1 MQAPKED
8 QKDQVVSF
16 YDQFAEKQQKTGI
29 NSRHLSILDNVKQA
43 GLKSEHKILEVGCG
57 IGTVSHLLATQV
69 PQGEV
74 LAVDISPESIEKAKV
89 LWKSQTNLNFEVSDM
104 SDFDKKGKTFDFF
117 VFPDVLEH
125 IPVDQHFRLFQNI
138 QKHSHPDSVI
148 FIHIP
153 APRYLQWMI
162 DNEPQKL
169 QVIDQPLDSGDLIKS
184 ITANGFYL
192 EKMETYPLFY
202 EEKDYQYF
210 VFRAAKPLQ
219 SSTPRSK
226 WTVLKERIQIR
237 LKYGLTK

>member
-1 MQAPKED
+1 MQQSEGKE
-8 QKDQVVSF
+8 KVVSF
-16 YDQFAEKQQKTGI
+16 YDQFVEKQAKTGI
-29 NSRHLSILDNVKQA
+29 NSRHLSILDKVKKA
-43 GLKSEHKILEVGCG
+43 GLQANHRILEVGCG

-69 PQGEV
+69 PQGKV

-89 LWKSQTNLNFEVSDM
+89 LWKDQKNLGFEVSDM
-104 SDFDKKGKTFDFF
+104 SDYDKKGETFDFF

-138 QKHSHPDSVI
+138 QKHSHADSVI

-162 DNEPQKL
+162 DNEPEKL
-169 QVIDQPLDSGDLIKS
+169 QVIDQPLDSGDLIKN

-192 EKMETYPLFY
+192 EKMETYGLFF

-210 VFRAAKPLQ
+210 VFRSAKPLR
-219 SSTPRSK
+219 SSTPKSK
-226 WTVLKERIQIR
+226 WDVLKERLRIR

>member
-1 MQAPKED
+1 MQQPEGKE
-8 QKDQVVSF
+8 KVVSF
-16 YDQFAEKQQKTGI
+16 YDQFAERQAKTGI
-29 NSRHLSILDNVKQA
+29 NSRHLSILDKVKQA
-43 GLKSEHKILEVGCG
+43 GLQANHRILEVGCG

-69 PQGEV
+69 PNGKV

-89 LWKSQTNLNFEVSDM
+89 LWKDQKNLNFEVSDM
-104 SDFDKKGKTFDFF
+104 SDFDKKGETFDFF

-138 QKHSHPDSVI
+138 QMHSHADSVI

-162 DNEPQKL
+162 DNEPEKL
-169 QVIDQPLDSGDLIKS
+169 QVIDQPLDSGDLIKN

-192 EKMETYPLFY
+192 EKMETYGLFF

-210 VFRAAKPLQ
+210 VFRSAKPLR
-219 SSTPRSK
+219 SSTPKSK
-226 WTVLKERIQIR
+226 WDVLKERLRIR
-237 LKYGLTK
+237 IKYGLTK

>member
-1 MQAPKED
+1 MQSEE
-8 QKDQVVSF
+8 KDKVVSF

-29 NSRHLSILDNVKQA
+29 NSRHLSILDKVKLA
-43 GLKSEHKILEVGCG
+43 GLKPDHKILEVGCG

-69 PQGEV
+69 PKGQV
-74 LAVDISPESIEKAKV
+74 LAVDISPESIEKAKL
-89 LWKSQTNLNFEVSDM
+89 LWKDQKNLSFEVSDM
-104 SDFDKKGKTFDFF
+104 SDFDKKDLKFDFF

-138 QKHSHPDSVI
+138 QKHAHQDSVI

-162 DNEPQKL
+162 ENEPAKL
-169 QVIDQPLDSGDLIKS
+169 QVIDQPLDSGDLIKN
-184 ITANGFYL
+184 ITANNFFL
-192 EKMETYPLFY
+192 EKMETYDLFF

-210 VFRAAKPLQ
+210 VFRAAKPLRT
-219 SSTPRSK
+219 STPKNK
-226 WTVLKERIQIR
+226 WAVLKERIRIR

>member
-1 MQAPKED
+1 MQQPEGKE
-8 QKDQVVSF
+8 KVVSF
-16 YDQFAEKQQKTGI
+16 YDQFAEKQAKTGI
-29 NSRHLSILDNVKQA
+29 NSRHLSILDKVKKA
-43 GLKSEHKILEVGCG
+43 GLQANHRILEVGCG

-69 PQGEV
+69 PQGKV

-89 LWKSQTNLNFEVSDM
+89 LWKDQKNLNFEVSDM
-104 SDFDKKGKTFDFF
+104 SDFDKKGETFDFF

-138 QKHSHPDSVI
+138 QKHSHADSVI

-162 DNEPQKL
+162 DNEPEKL
-169 QVIDQPLDSGDLIKS
+169 QVIDQPLDSGDLIKN

-192 EKMETYPLFY
+192 EKMETYGLFF

-210 VFRAAKPLQ
+210 VFRSAKPLR
-219 SSTPRSK
+219 SSTPKSK
-226 WTVLKERIQIR
+226 WDVLKERLRIR

>member
-1 MQAPKED
+1 MQQPEE
-8 QKDQVVSF
+8 KDKVVSF

-29 NSRHLSILDNVKQA
+29 NSRHLSILDKVKIA
-43 GLKSEHKILEVGCG
+43 GLQSHHQILEVGCG

-69 PQGEV
+69 PQGKV
-74 LAVDISPESIEKAKV
+74 VAVDISPESIEKAKH
-89 LWKSQTNLNFEVSDM
+89 LWKAQKNLEFEVSDM
-104 SDFDKKGKTFDFF
+104 SDFDKGAEKFDFF

-138 QKHSHPDSVI
+138 QKHAHSDSVI

-162 DNEPQKL
+162 ENEPEKL
-169 QVIDQPLDSGDLIKS
+169 QVIDQPLDSGDLVKN

-192 EKMETYPLFY
+192 EKMETYSLFF

-210 VFRAAKPLQ
+210 LFRSSKPLD
-219 SSTPRSK
+219 SSTPKSK
-226 WTVLKERIQIR
+226 WAVLKERIRIR

>member
-1 MQAPKED
+1 MQQSEGKE
-8 QKDQVVSF
+8 KVVSF
-16 YDQFAEKQQKTGI
+16 YDQFAEKQAKTGI
-29 NSRHLSILDNVKQA
+29 NSRHLSILDKVKKA
-43 GLKSEHKILEVGCG
+43 GLQANHRILEVGCG

-69 PQGEV
+69 PQGKV

-89 LWKSQTNLNFEVSDM
+89 LWENQTNLSFEVSDM
-104 SDFDKKGKTFDFF
+104 SDFDKKGETFDFF

-138 QKHSHPDSVI
+138 QKHSHADSVI

-162 DNEPQKL
+162 DNEPEKL
-169 QVIDQPLDSGDLIKS
+169 QVIDQPLDSGDLIKNIS
-184 ITANGFYL
+184 ANGYYL
-192 EKMETYPLFY
+192 EKMETYGLFF

-210 VFRAAKPLQ
+210 VFRSAKPVR
-219 SSTPRSK
+219 SSTPKSK
-226 WTVLKERIQIR
+226 WDVLKERLRIR